1 MLEELGSD
9 AHVFFHVDAAPITAE
24 IVETGSTGGLPDAR
38 ALFTARVDARTTAH
52 VGQMLE
58 LAVDPRRF
66 HYFDPATGA
75 RLTGSAAPAYA
86 GVR

>member
-1 MLEELGSD
+1 
-9 AHVFFHVDAAPITAE
+9 
-24 IVETGSTGGLPDAR
+24 
-38 ALFTARVDARTTAH
+38 
-52 VGQMLE
+52 VGQTIE

-66 HYFDPATGA
+66 HYFDPATGV